1 MKKTIF
7 LLIAFAYFS
16 CAPKVKSKISV
27 LHEPLSYNEKVV
39 FLEKNQPLPD
49 GAQMIGTVRVGDSG
63 FSVDC
68 GWDVAIEHARAA
80 AREAGGNAL
89 RIIKHTKPNGGST
102 CDRLTAEIYKLD
114 SNIIQKLIEE
124 QTAVVDSTWDYAKL
138 YIYRESGQGALV
150 GFNLYLGDSLLCR
163 VKNNSKHEI
172 IVKQAGSLK
181 LRAATESEYSLPILI
196 EPGKE
201 YYIRCLVTTG
211 AFVGRPKM
219 YLIDRP
225 LGKAEYKA
233 IRGRNSG
240 N

>member
-27 LHEPLSYNEKVV
+27 LHEPLSYNETVV
-39 FLEKNQPLPD
+39 LLEKNQPLPD
-49 GAQMIGTVRVGDSG
+49 GAQKIGTVRVGDSG

-68 GWDVAIEHARAA
+68 GWDVAIEHARVE
-80 AREAGGNAL
+80 ARAAGGNAL

-102 CDRLTAEIYKLD
+102 CDRITAEIYKLD
-114 SNIIQKLIEE
+114 SNIVQKLMEE
-124 QTAVVDSTWDYAKL
+124 QTTVVDSKL

-172 IVKQAGSLK
+172 KVKQAGNLK
-181 LRAATESEYSLPILI
+181 LSAATESEYSLPILI

-201 YYIRCLVTTG
+201 YYIRCLVTMG

-225 LGKAEYKA
+225 IGKAEYKA
-233 IRGRNSG
+233 IRDRNS
-240 N
+240 